1 MFGRKE
7 RKNNDSQARTTQ
19 VMHEW
24 DKARVA
30 VEKMKSNELIGA
42 LNDLTA
48 NRYLKL
54 LASCQ
59 LVRLGRLDLLEP
71 FTSGESDTIIAVVS
85 GMAFAA
91 CSGENKALD
100 LLEATL
106 FNPNPGVRLRVV
118 EDLGM
123 IADGT
128 PGEGYSTDLIRQRAK
143 EMLTKV
149 TSDRDSHV
157 SQLAAQRLEEV
168 KKPQTIIPGQTLT
181 YLGRRF
187 ASELI
192 KAVEGTSKA
201 G

>member
-7 RKNNDSQARTTQ
+7 RNNDDNRARTTQ
-19 VMHEW
+19 VMNEW
-24 DKARVA
+24 EKARVA
-30 VEKMKSNELIGA
+30 VDKMRSNELTSA
-42 LNDLTA
+42 LNDLAT

-59 LVRLGRLDLLEP
+59 LVRLGRLDLLKS
-71 FTSGESDTIIAVVS
+71 FTAGENDTVIAAVS

-91 CSGENKALD
+91 CSGEIKALD
-100 LLEATL
+100 MLEAVL
-106 FNPNPGVRLRVV
+106 FDPNPAVKLRVV

-143 EMLTKV
+143 EMLAKV
-149 TSDRDSHV
+149 TSDKDAHV
-157 SQLAAQRLEEV
+157 AQLAAQRLEEA
-168 KKPQTIIPGQTLT
+168 KKPQTIISGQTLT

-192 KAVEGTSKA
+192 NVVEGTSKA